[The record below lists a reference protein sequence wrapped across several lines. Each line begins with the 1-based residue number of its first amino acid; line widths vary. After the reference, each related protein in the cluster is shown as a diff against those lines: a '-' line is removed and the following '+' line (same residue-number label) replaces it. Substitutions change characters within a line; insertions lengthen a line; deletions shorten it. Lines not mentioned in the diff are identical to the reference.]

1 MRRGR
6 PPVGRDRS
14 EDRLERLERLVE
26 GLVREQRQS
35 RPQDTGT
42 TSTQAEQTNG
52 RYTAPPP
59 PVPQVP
65 LQQALYGNDTITLIR
80 EFKKMKPPRF
90 QGGIEPMKAEAWVLE
105 MEKLFEIFPSTDAQ
119 KVSLAAF
126 TLDDDARRWWMMVRE
141 SNPGLTWAKFLELF
155 YNKHFP
161 LSVRDRKTTEFQ
173 NLMQGNKTVAEYDR
187 AFTELARYAPH
198 MVDDEYRKA
207 RKFESGLRGPIQ
219 DRVNML
225 NMPTYAGV
233 LDKAILAEANL
244 NRYQSSG
251 EGQKKRQNYDNRRVP
266 FNAKKRMS
274 TDGSNN
280 SNQEGN
286 AKPVCTSCGKLHF
299 GVCRWATGACYECG
313 EIGHRVKD
321 CPKARTDGGKRN
333 GSTSGPAQSNNVG
346 RTQARQGR
354 VFALV
359 PGDAQNDEKYQVPS
373 QFVPKLHTY

>member
-6 PPVGRDRS
+6 PPVGRDHS

-26 GLVREQRQS
+26 GLVRELRQP

-52 RYTAPPP
+52 RYTASPP
-59 PVPQVP
+59 PVPQGP
-65 LQQALYGNDTITLIR
+65 PQQALYGNDTITLIR

-90 QGGIEPMKAEAWVLE
+90 QGGIEPIKIEAWVLE

-119 KVSLAAF
+119 K
-126 TLDDDARRWWMMVRE
+126 
-141 SNPGLTWAKFLELF
+141 LF

-173 NLMQGNKTVAEYDR
+173 NLIQGNKIVAEYDR

-198 MVDDEYRKA
+198 MIDDEYQKV

-225 NMPTYAGV
+225 NMPTCAGV

-244 NRYQSSG
+244 NRYQGSG
-251 EGQKKRQNYDNRRVP
+251 ESQRKRQNYDNRRVP
-266 FNAKKRMS
+266 FNAKKKINMGS
-274 TDGSNN
+274 SNN

-286 AKPVCTSCGKLHF
+286 VKPTCTSCGKLHF
-299 GVCRWATGACYECG
+299 GVCR
-313 EIGHRVKD
+313 
-321 CPKARTDGGKRN
+321 
-333 GSTSGPAQSNNVG
+333 
-346 RTQARQGR
+346 
-354 VFALV
+354 
-359 PGDAQNDEKYQVPS
+359 
-373 QFVPKLHTY
+373 